1 MFAHSLTRE
10 LQMIGHPPQRGTTAK
25 RTALLA
31 FEKLQTMRRHLIQRA
46 GRLLLPQGK
55 LVLSMNENAAV
66 ESELLHYL
74 DALEVTA

>member
-1 MFAHSLTRE
+1 
-10 LQMIGHPPQRGTTAK
+10 
-25 RTALLA
+25 
-31 FEKLQTMRRHLIQRA
+31 MRRHLIQRA

>member
-1 MFAHSLTRE
+1 MLAHNLTRE
-10 LQMIGHPPQRGTTAK
+10 LQMIAHPPQRGTTAK
-25 RTALLA
+25 CTALWA
-31 FEKLQTMRRHLIQRA
+31 FEKLQTMRRNLIQRA
-46 GRLLLPQGK
+46 RRLLRPQGE